1 MTGKTAVETN
11 SQVNKYVKLGQFFIN
26 LKLLKLQT
34 IQNFMLNIFYFIEQI
49 YLRKRLPSKKVF

>member
-1 MTGKTAVETN
+1 MTGKTAVEIN
-11 SQVNKYVKLGQFFIN
+11 SQVNKYAKLRQFLIN

-49 YLRKRLPSKKVF
+49 DLRKRLPSK

>member
-1 MTGKTAVETN
+1 MTGKTAVEIN
-11 SQVNKYVKLGQFFIN
+11 SQVNKYVKLGQFLIN

-49 YLRKRLPSKKVF
+49 DLKKRLPSK